1 MTTPHQDMMV
11 LQSWFSPAFPTGA
24 FSYSHGLETAI
35 QLEQVSDSATLT
47 AWIECLLSYGTG
59 WNDAL
64 FIKRAYEDGPAI
76 NALCLAL
83 SSSKEREQETTELG
97 QSFVR
102 TLNASYGFEVP
113 DGLAYPVAVG
123 LAARQEGI
131 NLELVIQSYL
141 QAFAAN
147 LISVGVRVIPIGQQ
161 AGQAC
166 LVQLYPAI
174 ERMTKKV
181 LEATEDALGSA
192 AFTSD
197 LMAMMHENNSPRIY
211 RT

>member
-1 MTTPHQDMMV
+1 MTTPSQDIMI
-11 LQSWFSPAFPTGA
+11 LQSWFSPAFPIGA

-35 QLEQVSDSATLT
+35 QQGRVADNASLA
-47 AWIECLLSYGTG
+47 AWIDCLLRYGGG

-64 FIKRAYEDGPAI
+64 FIKLVYEEGSAI
-76 NALCLAL
+76 NTLCLAL
-83 SSSKEREQETTELG
+83 SSSSEREQETTELG
-97 QSFVR
+97 RSFVR
-102 TLNASYGFEVP
+102 TLNASYGFELP

-131 NLELVIQSYL
+131 SLALVIQSYL
-141 QAFAAN
+141 QAFASN

-166 LVQLYPAI
+166 LVQLYPVI

-181 LEATEDALGSA
+181 LNSNEDALGSA

-197 LMAMMHENNSPRIY
+197 LIAMMHENNSPRIY